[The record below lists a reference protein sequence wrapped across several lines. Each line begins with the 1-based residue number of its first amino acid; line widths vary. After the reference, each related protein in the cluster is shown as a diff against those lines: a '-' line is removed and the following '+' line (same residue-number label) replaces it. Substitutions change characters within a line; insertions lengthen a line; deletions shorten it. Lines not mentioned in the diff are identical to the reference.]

1 MSHLYFVFLIM
12 KKILIISSL
21 FLSLSIFTG
30 CGKVV
35 DTSII
40 STGTVQWF
48 TTSYVVGNSPVS
60 PKALYGTVIAASIKN
75 ILTNRWGI
83 LEYINC
89 QPGKQVY
96 KDTIIAK
103 IQANPDDLT
112 YQNST
117 IQESILQEQLANL
130 TKVFSL
136 TQDTLA
142 LQKTILQDQYN
153 NNVQLFDNLEKSQD
167 YSASSMD
174 YQQQLLDQQDSS
186 LKTAKSIDLN
196 KMQESISTAYKQYMV
211 TIKDA
216 LKKVNDIFNSSTFS
230 VSDKNP
236 QLKQQVISKYS
247 DLYNKTSTTMT
258 TNQFSQY
265 LSDMSDF
272 MSLAASSI
280 SATTPSSSLPQS
292 SSVGTSID
300 GLYTIYT
307 TFSTTFMATKS
318 AFDAVASS
326 YNSVKNTYATQIKT
340 ADINAQNLGENTS
353 QSTALQFEN
362 QKSNMELSQK
372 TLQTQIT
379 SADYNQQIQLVGLR
393 NQLLTLKQNIAVLSN
408 SLQGEILYAGV
419 DGIIKMKAI
428 GEDNKVAPNA
438 MICQI
443 FPTNSW
449 SLSLQVFS
457 YQQLSLWSEV
467 SISNDQWQF
476 LGTWV
481 LTYEYPYKDPATQN
495 YIYEIPAIWFPLK
508 ENEKVLITS
517 LQPNAQNQIWVPLQF
532 ISPRLEGNLITRKTG
547 TGIQNIYVT
556 LWNIDDSYVQVLSW
570 LNIWDEIVQ

>member
-1 MSHLYFVFLIM
+1 M
-12 KKILIISSL
+12 KKILLISSF
-21 FLSLSIFTG
+21 FLSLSILTG
-30 CGKVV
+30 CGKAV
-35 DTSII
+35 DTSVI

-60 PKALYGTVIAASIKN
+60 QKALYGTVIADSIKN
-75 ILTNRWGI
+75 ILTNRGGI

-117 IQESILQEQLANL
+117 IQESVLQEQLVNL

-136 TQDTLA
+136 TQNTLA
-142 LQKTILQDQYN
+142 LQKTILQDQYD

-167 YSASSMD
+167 YSASSMN
-174 YQQQLLDQQDSS
+174 YQQQLLDQQYSS

-196 KMQESISTAYKQYMV
+196 KMQESISTSYKQYMV

-216 LKKVNDIFNSSTFS
+216 FKKVNDIFNGSIFS

-236 QLKQQVISKYS
+236 QLKQQVLSKYS
-247 DLYNKTSTTMT
+247 DLYNEISNTMT
-258 TNQFSQY
+258 THQFSQY

-280 SATTPSSSLPQS
+280 SATTPSISLPQS
-292 SSVGTSID
+292 SNAGTSID
-300 GLYTIYT
+300 WLYTIYT
-307 TFSTTFMATKS
+307 TFSTTFLATKS

-326 YNSVKNTYATQIKT
+326 YDSVKNTYATQIKS
-340 ADINAQNLGENTS
+340 ADINTQNLTENTA

-362 QKSNMELSQK
+362 QKANMELAQK

-408 SLQGEILYAGV
+408 SLQGELLYAGV
-419 DGIIKMKAI
+419 DGVIKMKAV

-438 MICQI
+438 MLCQI
-443 FPTNSW
+443 LPTNSW
-449 SLSLQVFS
+449 SLSLQIFS
-457 YQQLSLWSEV
+457 YQQLALWGEV
-467 SISNDQWQF
+467 SISDDQWQF
-476 LGTWV
+476 LGTWI

-495 YIYEIPAIWFPLK
+495 YIYEIPVVSFPLK
-508 ENEKVLITS
+508 ENEKVLVTS
-517 LQPNAQNQIWVPLQF
+517 LQPNGQNQIWIPLQY
-532 ISPRLEGNLITRKTG
+532 ISPRLEGNLVTRKIG

-570 LNIWDEIVQ
+570 LKIWDEIVQ